1 MLSTSCPLSHFTLQA
16 SANWQPHFA
25 RMHRSLRHTICHTGS
40 QPYQHTTL
48 WEKVPFNY
56 TAPLNQ
62 QRLYSHNVIMC
73 CAWCVL
79 LCLQQ
84 DAITYTH
91 TFSSKALAMIDI
103 CLLIT
108 TCCPLSVWLSHSNNS
123 KRIATVVPYRYYS
136 CHTATYI
143 AIPDRIVWCSQDSC
157 SRSSSNRVIF
167 EARRLSENGNLV
179 FWQSDEE
186 ELSRKEFGGDEVGRE
201 EIGGVHIT
209 GVGVLLLHT

>member
-1 MLSTSCPLSHFTLQA
+1 MVAFFYICSQHHVLSVILRYKHLLTDSHISHVCIDHYATQYVTRAFNPINTQHSEKKFLS
-16 SANWQPHFA
+16 
-25 RMHRSLRHTICHTGS
+25 
-40 QPYQHTTL
+40 
-48 WEKVPFNY
+48 NY

-136 CHTATYI
+136 CHTATYV
-143 AIPDRIVWCSQDSC
+143 AIPDRIV
-157 SRSSSNRVIF
+157 
-167 EARRLSENGNLV
+167 
-179 FWQSDEE
+179 
-186 ELSRKEFGGDEVGRE
+186 
-201 EIGGVHIT
+201 
-209 GVGVLLLHT
+209 